1 MNSAYNFPC
10 LYSLFAPLNDKKTDD
25 CMLKIVQSLTE
36 KSEDVQMYVGA
47 FMHDVLTV
55 AIDNGKDPIEF
66 VDSIK
71 TLLKSEFISVQT
83 SVLPNLGLTLNTLNR
98 YFKHE
103 II

>member
-1 MNSAYNFPC
+1 
-10 LYSLFAPLNDKKTDD
+10 
-25 CMLKIVQSLTE
+25 MLKLVHHLTDE
-36 KSEDVQMYVGA
+36 SEDVQMCVGA
-47 FMHDVLTV
+47 FVHDVLTV
-55 AIDNGKDPIEF
+55 ATDNGKDPIHF

-71 TLLKSEFISVQT
+71 NLLKSDSISVQT